1 MSVVSSIKRDYIY
14 KLANDGKRVDDRKFD
29 EYRPIK
35 IETGIISKAEG
46 SARVKIGNTQVV
58 AGIKMGIGEPY
69 PDSPDKGVMITAA
82 ELIPLAS
89 PDFESGPPRENAI
102 ELARVVDRGIRES
115 EVIGLDKLC
124 IESGER
130 IWLVFIDI
138 HIIDFDGNL
147 FDAASL
153 AALAALFD
161 ATVPIERL
169 RPALEKLQEKFP
181 SIKSYLE
188 EHPKDYQLPMNEP
201 PISCTSV
208 KFNDVIV
215 LDPSLDEEEIAEARL
230 TVATDENKGI
240 RAMQKG
246 LNGVF
251 TVDEIKNIIKT
262 SVDNSAK
269 IRRMLEEVVKKK
281 RNH

>member
-1 MSVVSSIKRDYIY
+1 
-14 KLANDGKRVDDRKFD
+14 
-29 EYRPIK
+29 
-35 IETGIISKAEG
+35 
-46 SARVKIGNTQVV
+46 
-58 AGIKMGIGEPY
+58 
-69 PDSPDKGVMITAA
+69 MITAA

-124 IESGER
+124 MESGEK

-153 AALAALFD
+153 AALAALFNT
-161 ATVPIERL
+161 TVPIERL
-169 RPALEKLQEKFP
+169 RPTLEKLQEKFP
-181 SIKSYLE
+181 SVKGYLE

-208 KFNDVIV
+208 KFNDVVV

-230 TVATDENKGI
+230 TVATDKNGDI

-246 LNGVF
+246 LDGSFAVE
-251 TVDEIKNIIKT
+251 EIKKIINV
-262 SVDNSAK
+262 SLDNGRE
-269 IRRMLEEVVKKK
+269 IRIKLDKSTGK
-281 RNH
+281 